1 MIDENDHLKYR
12 YATHE
17 DIDETTAEEDF
28 AEFIPKQ
35 TNRLIPHIRTKKITH
50 HLQPTTKVQQAI
62 TKNVF
67 AGNTDPNAKFEV
79 NVGNKKTP
87 SKAFLN
93 VVNESSSK
101 ELDWFHIAVHNIVCS
116 FFNAG
121 IKHFTAKMVAK
132 ELNQNKPTKNYIKE
146 IEQALLQMGTTYV
159 NIDHQDQA
167 KQWNKPFADD
177 ISKTVIRFRY
187 MLKMDID
194 VEVYLNNTQTTTFML
209 NEQPPLLE
217 YALMYEQN
225 ETLDKHLIDI
235 AGQARVDRTTTAI
248 RQYLIHRINMMRG
261 KGAIKNNSILFST
274 LYDELNLSEVEKS
287 NRNKRDKIKK
297 HVDNILKAFKNNGYV
312 KSYSFQGYTSTGK
325 IIIKV

>member
-1 MIDENDHLKYR
+1 MIDENEHLKYR
-12 YATHE
+12 YTTHE
-17 DIDETTAEEDF
+17 DAIETTAEEDF

-35 TNRLIPHIRTKKITH
+35 PNRLIPHIRTGKITQ
-50 HLQPTTKVQQAI
+50 HLHPTTKMQQAV
-62 TKNVF
+62 TKDAF
-67 AGNTDPNAKFEV
+67 AGNTDPNAKFELS
-79 NVGNKKTP
+79 VGTKKTP

-101 ELDWFHIAVHNIVCS
+101 KLDWFHIAVHNVVCS

-121 IKHFTAKMVAK
+121 ETHFTAKMVAK
-132 ELNQNKPTKNYIKE
+132 ELNQNKPTKNYVKE

-167 KQWNKPFADD
+167 KRWKKPFADD
-177 ISKTVIRFRY
+177 NSKTVIQFRY

-194 VEVYLNNTQTTTFML
+194 VEVYLNNTQTNVFVL

-248 RQYLIHRINMMRG
+248 WQYLIHRINMLRG
-261 KGAIKNNSILFST
+261 KGNVKNNGILFST
-274 LYDELNLSEVEKS
+274 LYDELNLSDDEI
-287 NRNKRDKIKK
+287 NNKTKRYGIKK
-297 HVDNILKAFKNNGYV
+297 HTENILGAFKNNGYIKNYELKGDTV
-312 KSYSFQGYTSTGK
+312 SGK

>member
-1 MIDENDHLKYR
+1 MIDKYNIKDYR
-12 YATHE
+12 QP
-17 DIDETTAEEDF
+17 TAEEEF
-28 AEFIPKQ
+28 AELIPKQ
-35 TNRLIPHIRTKKITH
+35 PNRQKPHIRTKKLTQSLH
-50 HLQPTTKVQQAI
+50 PTTKMQQAV
-62 TKNVF
+62 TKDVF
-67 AGNTDPNAKFEV
+67 AGNTDPNANFEL

-101 ELDWFHIAVHNIVCS
+101 KLDWFHIAVHNAVCS

-121 IKHFTAKMVAK
+121 ETHFTAKMVAK
-132 ELNQNKPTKNYIKE
+132 ELNQNKPTTKYIKE
-146 IEQALLQMGTTYV
+146 IEQALLQMATTYV
-159 NIDHQDQA
+159 NINHQDQA
-167 KQWNKPFADD
+167 KQWKKPFADD
-177 ISKTVIRFRY
+177 TSKTVIQFRY

-194 VEVYLNNTQTTTFML
+194 VEVYLNNTQTNVFVL

-248 RQYLIHRINMMRG
+248 KQYLIHRINMLRG
-261 KGAIKNNSILFST
+261 KGNVMNNGILFST
-274 LYDELNLSEVEKS
+274 LYGELNLSDDEKS

-297 HVDNILKAFKNNGYV
+297 HVDNILKAFKNNGYI

-325 IIIKV
+325 IVIEV